1 MPEQFV
7 DLIYPKRSRVGQRRA
22 TTRTTYY
29 PLEGGLDVVTP
40 ALSVAPG
47 AAIAMV
53 NYEPWYQ
60 GGYRRIPGYERFD
73 GRPKP
78 SDASFLGWES
88 SDVSAASIGLTVTG
102 DISGATG
109 VICGLWDDSANGN
122 LYGTDYMAVTKVTG
136 TFQNGEGLNTAAYT
150 INSAPVLQFA
160 PTIDLEEDWLL
171 AAETEYRDDI
181 QEVPGSGP
189 VRGAWQRLADVYAVR
204 DNVGA
209 TAGIMHKA
217 SATGWTTTGITMGV
231 YLRFDAGLAAGLTVS
246 EGDTLTGGTSGATAT
261 IHRIVLN
268 GGSVAWDGSGEGYFV
283 LTNVVGGPFQD
294 NEQLQSPAP
303 TPIATADGA
312 SATFAFSA
320 GGTYRFHNHN
330 FFGGASTYRAYGCNG
345 VDPAF
350 EIDENGIVSP
360 ILMPVNVQTDGGI
373 APTNTPFLIEE
384 HRNHLFLAFEG
395 GSLQHSIPGE
405 PLNFQAFLGAGEFGL
420 GDDITSLNSIVGN
433 VLVAS
438 TSRETRGL
446 FGADVSNWELRVIA
460 EQSGSV
466 LYGSQKIDTV
476 YSLDDLGITSVA
488 RSDQFG
494 DFVGATVSQKV
505 QPVVIAQR
513 PRFNDSTIV
522 RESNQFRVYFTDN
535 SALVMYVPVGSQ
547 AESRQGG
554 TTAQQPQFGFLS
566 YDIPVK
572 QIYNT
577 DDDTGKERTYF
588 LTDDLTWQGYV
599 FEDQIGKNFDGAE
612 IASYVRT
619 AFNQIGAPTMRKKF
633 RRADLELNAP
643 QQISLR
649 VQSDLTYSAATVSSS
664 IADLDNV
671 ANIPAIDVI
680 SGGGFWDVD
689 NWDEFLWDGQTISTA
704 RANLRGTG
712 ENISFL
718 IFNETAKSN
727 PFVLQGITIHY
738 DMRRLQR

>member
-22 TTRTTYY
+22 VTRTTYY
-29 PLEGGLDVVTP
+29 PLEGGLDIVTP
-40 ALSVAPG
+40 ALSVKPG

-78 SDASFLGWES
+78 SDASFTGWES

-102 DISGATG
+102 DITGTTG
-109 VICGLWDDSANGN
+109 VVCGIWDDSAEGN
-122 LYGTDYMAVTKVTG
+122 LYGTDYLAVTKVSG
-136 TFQNGEGLNTAAYT
+136 PGFQNGEGLNTAAYT
-150 INSAPVLQFA
+150 INSAPTLRFA

-171 AAETEYRDDI
+171 AAEDEYRQDI
-181 QEVPGSGP
+181 QPVTGSGP
-189 VRGAWQRLADVYAVR
+189 VRGVWQRLADIYAIR
-204 DNVGA
+204 DNGGA
-209 TAGIMHKA
+209 TQGVLWRATPTGWTQAGITMADYLYFNTGTSDIFEGDTITGLVSGA
-217 SATGWTTTGITMGV
+217 SATV
-231 YLRFDAGLAAGLTVS
+231 
-246 EGDTLTGGTSGATAT
+246 
-261 IHRIVLN
+261 HRVVLN
-268 GGSVAWDGSGEGYFV
+268 GGSVAWDGSGEGYLV
-283 LTNVVGGPFQD
+283 LTGVTGGSFSSGEALQVAAATKANAVGTEVAF
-294 NEQLQSPAP
+294 
-303 TPIATADGA
+303 
-312 SATFAFSA
+312 TFPA
-320 GGTYRFHNHN
+320 GGVYRFHNHN

-345 VDPAF
+345 VGPAF
-350 EIDENGIVSP
+350 EIDENRVVSP
-360 ILMPVNVQTDGGI
+360 ILMPTNPATGE
-373 APTNTPFLIEE
+373 APTNNTPFLIEE

-395 GSLQHSIPGE
+395 GSLQHSAPGT
-405 PLNFQAFLGAGEFGL
+405 PLVFQSFLGAGEFGL
-420 GDDITSLNSIVGN
+420 GDEITSLNSIVGN

-446 FGADVSNWELRVIA
+446 FGTDVSNWELRVIA
-460 EQSGSV
+460 EQTGSV
-466 LYGSQKIDTV
+466 LYGAQKIDTV

-505 QPVVIAQR
+505 QPIVIVNR

-522 RESNQFRVYFTDN
+522 RESNQFRTYFTDN

-547 AESRQGG
+547 SESRQGG
-554 TTAQQPQFGFLS
+554 TTAQQPQFGFIS

-577 DDDTGKERTYF
+577 DDETGKERTYF
-588 LTDDLTWQGYV
+588 VTDNLTWQGYV
-599 FEDQIGKNFDGAE
+599 FEDQIGKNFDGE
-612 IASYVRT
+612 PIASYVRT
-619 AFNQIGAPTMRKKF
+619 AFNQVGSPTMRKKF

-643 QQISLR
+643 TQVTLR
-649 VQSDLTYSAATVSSS
+649 VQSDLTYSAAAVSSS
-664 IADLDNV
+664 IADLDDI
-671 ANIPAIDVI
+671 ANIPAIDIV
-680 SGGGFWDVD
+680 SGGGFWNVD

-718 IFNETAKSN
+718 IFNETAKTN

>member
-1 MPEQFV
+1 MAEQFI
-7 DLIYPKRSRVGQRRA
+7 DLVYPKRSRVGQRRA

-40 ALSVAPG
+40 ALSVKPG
-47 AAIAMV
+47 FAISMV
-53 NYEPWYQ
+53 NFEPWYQ

-78 SDASFLGWES
+78 SDATFTGWES
-88 SDVSAASIGLTVTG
+88 TDVSAASVGDTVTG

-122 LYGTDYMAVTKVTG
+122 LYGTDYMAVTKVAG
-136 TFQNGEGLNTAAYT
+136 GPFQNGEGLNTAAYT
-150 INSAPVLQFA
+150 INSAPTLQFA
-160 PTIDLEEDWLL
+160 PTIDIEEDWLL

-181 QEVPGSGP
+181 QPVTGSGP
-189 VRGAWQRLADVYAVR
+189 VRGVWQRLADVYAIR
-204 DNVGA
+204 DNGGA
-209 TAGIMHKA
+209 TQGVLWRAT
-217 SATGWTTTGITMGV
+217 STGWTQSGITMAD
-231 YLRFDAGLAAGLTVS
+231 YIRFDAGGVGTTEIF
-246 EGDTLTGGTSGATAT
+246 EGDTITGLTSGASAT
-261 IHRIVLN
+261 VHRVVLN
-268 GGSVAWDGSGEGYFV
+268 GGSVAWDGSGEGYLV
-283 LTNVVGGPFQD
+283 LTNVTGGSFSDNEALQVGGV
-294 NEQLQSPAP
+294 
-303 TPIATADGA
+303 TKATADGVNT
-312 SATFAFSA
+312 TFTFPA
-320 GGTYRFHNHN
+320 GGVYRFHNHN
-330 FFGGASTYRAYGCNG
+330 FFGGASTYRTYGCNG
-345 VDPAF
+345 VGPAF
-350 EIDENGIVSP
+350 EIDENRIVSP
-360 ILMPVNVQTDGGI
+360 ILMPTNPATG
-373 APTNTPFLIEE
+373 APPPNNTPFLVEE

-395 GSLQHSIPGE
+395 GSLQHSAPGT
-405 PLNFQAFLGAGEFGL
+405 PLVFQGFLGAGEFGL
-420 GDDITSLNSIVGN
+420 GDDITSINSIVGN

-438 TSRETRGL
+438 TQRETRGL
-446 FGADVSNWELRVIA
+446 FGTDVSNWELRVIA

-466 LYGSQKIDTV
+466 LYGAQKIDTV
-476 YSLDDLGITSVA
+476 YSLDDLGVTSVA
-488 RSDQFG
+488 RSDQYG

-505 QPVVIAQR
+505 QPIVIANR
-513 PRFNDSTIV
+513 PRFNDSAIV
-522 RESNQFRVYFTDN
+522 RESNQFRLYFTDN

-577 DDDTGKERTYF
+577 DDETGKERTYF
-588 LTDDLTWQGYV
+588 VTDDLTWQGYV

-619 AFNQIGAPTMRKKF
+619 AFNQIGSPTMRKKF
-633 RRADLELNAP
+633 RRADLELNSP

-664 IADLDNV
+664 IADLDDV
-671 ANIPAIDVI
+671 ANIPAIDIV
-680 SGGGFWDVD
+680 SGGGFWNVD

-718 IFNETAKSN
+718 IFNETAKSD